1 MLRAVVLAASLA
13 SAAAFA
19 PSSILPRSSSHAAK
33 AVGPRM
39 QASES
44 VPFLSKP
51 KRLDSSLPGYVGF
64 DPLGLSDYVDVKWL
78 QEGEIK
84 NGRVAMLGV
93 VGLIVPEVFT
103 FPFFKKGVAVYD
115 NFFQIP
121 PESLGQIALAIGLIE
136 VFSHKGKITPVDMF
150 EDGRKPGEFG
160 FDPLGFG
167 KNPDAFKR
175 YELAEI
181 KNGRLAMIAIG
192 GMTHHYFLTGKG
204 PIEFLTQI
212 PNFKSCTS
220 AAIDTGLCV

>member
-1 MLRAVVLAASLA
+1 MLKSERNVDECGVQTSKVCSLLSVLI
-13 SAAAFA
+13 FA
-19 PSSILPRSSSHAAK
+19 AAK

-115 NFFQIP
+115 NFFQVLITMATTF
-121 PESLGQIALAIGLIE
+121 ILA
-136 VFSHKGKITPVDMF
+136 
-150 EDGRKPGEFG
+150 
-160 FDPLGFG
+160 
-167 KNPDAFKR
+167 NPD
-175 YELAEI
+175 
-181 KNGRLAMIAIG
+181 
-192 GMTHHYFLTGKG
+192 
-204 PIEFLTQI
+204 
-212 PNFKSCTS
+212 
-220 AAIDTGLCV
+220 

>member
-1 MLRAVVLAASLA
+1 MSPDFLICYVVA
-13 SAAAFA
+13 
-19 PSSILPRSSSHAAK
+19 AAK

-115 NFFQIP
+115 NFFQV
-121 PESLGQIALAIGLIE
+121 LI
-136 VFSHKGKITPVDMF
+136 
-150 EDGRKPGEFG
+150 
-160 FDPLGFG
+160 
-167 KNPDAFKR
+167 
-175 YELAEI
+175 
-181 KNGRLAMIAIG
+181 
-192 GMTHHYFLTGKG
+192 HYF
-204 PIEFLTQI
+204 FL
-212 PNFKSCTS
+212 NYSSC
-220 AAIDTGLCV
+220 